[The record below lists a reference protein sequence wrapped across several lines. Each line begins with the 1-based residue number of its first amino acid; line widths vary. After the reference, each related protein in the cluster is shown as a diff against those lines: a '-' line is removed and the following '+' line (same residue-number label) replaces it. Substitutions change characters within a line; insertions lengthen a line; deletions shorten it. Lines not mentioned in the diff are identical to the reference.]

1 VAHANARLTPAGR
14 LILCQR
20 IAAGRPAAHVA
31 AEMGISRTCASRW
44 WARYQQHGP
53 AGLVDRPSTAHRH
66 PHQVPATA
74 EAEIVRLRRQ
84 HKLGPAR
91 IAHGSA
97 GRPPRCIASWSAAA
111 STGWPPWTVPPVA
124 GDTRQR
130 GRRSWQPPGSR
141 AP

>member
-1 VAHANARLTPAGR
+1 MAHANARLPPAGR

-20 IAAGRPAAHVA
+20 IAAGR
-31 AEMGISRTCASRW
+31 
-44 WARYQQHGP
+44 P

-97 GRPPRCIASWSAAA
+97 RPASTVHRVLVRRGLNRLAAMDRPTGRRGYAAARPALVAATWQPSAIASCWHR
-111 STGWPPWTVPPVA
+111 TT
-124 GDTRQR
+124 TQR
-130 GRRSWQPPGSR
+130 TTT
-141 AP
+141 

>member
-20 IAAGRPAAHVA
+20 IAAGRPA
-31 AEMGISRTCASRW
+31 
-44 WARYQQHGP
+44 
-53 AGLVDRPSTAHRH
+53 GLVDRPSTAHRH
-66 PHQVPATA
+66 PHQVPATV
-74 EAEIVRLRRQ
+74 EAEIVRLHRQ